1 MLSRR
6 QTLLG
11 LISLVGSTGLAT
23 AASPSQSLGY
33 VLDLASTKVKFGF
46 QLNGFWQNGTMP
58 ILRSQIALNPK
69 RLATT
74 RVSVSL
80 DASAAKTGLI
90 FATRAMTSPEVL
102 NVEKFPTISFAT
114 RRVLL
119 SAEGRL
125 SNGAEMIG
133 DLTLRGVT
141 RPLSLAVALYRRPG
155 SAVDDLSRLDFTLRG
170 SLSRAAFGASGYAG
184 LVGDRVRLD
193 IHASLRQV
201 T

>member
-11 LISLVGSTGLAT
+11 LISLVGSSGLAT
-23 AASPSQSLGY
+23 AASPSQSPGY
-33 VLDLASTKVKFGF
+33 VLDLASTEVKFGF
-46 QLNGFWQNGTMP
+46 LLNGILQNGTMP
-58 ILRSQIALNPK
+58 IARSKIELDPGQ
-69 RLATT
+69 LAAT

-90 FATRAMTSPEVL
+90 FVTKAMTSADIL
-102 NVEKFPTISFAT
+102 NVAKFPTIHFAT
-114 RRVLL
+114 RGVILGPN
-119 SAEGRL
+119 GRL
-125 SNGAEMIG
+125 SNGAELTG

-141 RPLSLAVALYRRPG
+141 QPLSLAVALYRRPG

-170 SLSRAAFGASGYAG
+170 ELSRAAFGASGYAR
-184 LVGDRVRLD
+184 LVDDRIRLD
-193 IHASLRQV
+193 IHASLQQV